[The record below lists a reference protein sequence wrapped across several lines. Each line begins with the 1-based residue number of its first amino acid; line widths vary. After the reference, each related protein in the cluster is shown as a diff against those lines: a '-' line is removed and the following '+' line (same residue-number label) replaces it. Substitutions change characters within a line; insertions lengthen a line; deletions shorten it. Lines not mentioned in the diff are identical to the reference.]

1 MLAVVHARKIAL
13 LSLVFSSLVTS
24 CLPKQSTTGV
34 NQRRTTSNGEN
45 FGADANTTTANQTAS
60 TSNQTTIPTSQPV
73 NQECYKA
80 EEFICKVERLI
91 TEKTNKYRQ
100 SRGMQPLSHD
110 SKISY
115 VSRDWSKKQSNSG
128 SIGHSGF
135 PSARQSVYRT
145 EFNESKSLRGEN
157 VAYTGMVGRTGQQ
170 DDAAAERIAEAFA
183 NMWWNSSG
191 HRRNMLG
198 NFRSIG
204 VGVAQRS
211 NGAWYAT
218 QIFN

>member
-1 MLAVVHARKIAL
+1 MLSIGKACHAVG
-13 LSLVFSSLVTS
+13 LSLLAASLATS
-24 CLPKQSTTGV
+24 CLPQQSSNSGST
-34 NQRRTTSNGEN
+34 RRTMTNGDTI
-45 FGADANTTTANQTAS
+45 GADANTQAETQSATNTT
-60 TSNQTTIPTSQPV
+60 TTQPTSQPV
-73 NQECYKA
+73 NTACYKA
-80 EEFICKVERLI
+80 EDFICKVERLI

-100 SRGMQPLSHD
+100 SRSMKPLTLD
-110 SKISY
+110 SKISF
-115 VSRDWSKKQSNSG
+115 VARDWSKKQSNSG

-145 EFNESKSLRGEN
+145 EFNESRSLNGEN
-157 VAYTGMVGRTGQQ
+157 VAYTGMVGRTSQQ
-170 DDAAAERIAEAFA
+170 DDTAAERIAEEFA
-183 NMWWNSSG
+183 TMWWNSSG

-198 NFRSIG
+198 NFQNIG

>member
-1 MLAVVHARKIAL
+1 M
-13 LSLVFSSLVTS
+13 TG
-24 CLPKQSTTGV
+24 CLPQQPANTGSS
-34 NQRRTTSNGEN
+34 RRTTSNGETI
-45 FGADANTTTANQTAS
+45 GADANGPTATLPQSTNSSTTTS
-60 TSNQTTIPTSQPV
+60 TSPTSQPV
-73 NQECYKA
+73 SSDCYKA
-80 EEFICKVERLI
+80 EDFVCKVERLI

-100 SRGMQPLSHD
+100 SRGMSPLSHD
-110 SKISY
+110 SKISF

-145 EFNESKSLRGEN
+145 EFNESRSMRGEN
-157 VAYTGMVGRTGQQ
+157 VAYTGMVGRTGQ

-198 NFRSIG
+198 NFQHIG